1 MPFPNSSLGHLG
13 GGCVLVLAF
22 LDGLARREQG
32 YLLSSRELGVLGAAH
47 RTTDWAEQ
55 VWSPEWGG
63 WLH

>member
-1 MPFPNSSLGHLG
+1 M
-13 GGCVLVLAF
+13 LVLAF
-22 LDGLARREQG
+22 LDGLARRERG